1 MDEKGFLIG
10 VLQKVQRIFT
20 KEAFEK
26 GKLLGA
32 GQDGNREWITVL
44 ATICMDGTFLPP
56 ALIYQALSGNIQD
69 TWLDNFNPE
78 EQSASFASSPSG
90 WTNDIL
96 GLSWLQTV
104 FDPHTRQKARNGRDW
119 RLLLVDGH
127 GSHLNMPFLD
137 WCELHKIHVAL
148 YPSHSTHR
156 LQPLDVGLFRPLA
169 NFYSQELNTW
179 LHITQGLCR
188 ISKREFFSIFWPA
201 FQRAF
206 TQKNILSSWEKTG
219 LQPFNPEKVLHQIT
233 MSRSDTRPSS
243 SNSTTSSALLNTD
256 WRTIRRLMKDVVGEG
271 LGPDVRSLANT
282 LEKLTTENSILTHE
296 NEGLRQAV
304 FIEKSRRKRGK
315 PLFHLLREDSEVKTM
330 FFSPS
335 KIQAARDSQTH
346 KRQEKQRLEA
356 EKQHGKLQR
365 LLEKENKAKA
375 VQQRKCD
382 REEARVHKQQE
393 MKERKAIREQ
403 AKEDRQVQQQLQRE
417 LKEQKNKAKNN
428 RKALIPVEPVVTT
441 PLSTVE
447 GVGGVSDGVRPR
459 RTKRTPHRLHGY
471 DL

>member
-56 ALIYQALSGNIQD
+56 GLIYQALSGNIQD
-69 TWLDNFNPE
+69 TWLDDFNPE
-78 EQSASFASSPSG
+78 KQSASFSSSPSG
-90 WTNDIL
+90 WTNDVL

-104 FDPHTRQKARNGRDW
+104 FDTHTRQKARNGRDW

-179 LHITQGLCR
+179 IHTTQGLCR

-206 TQKNILSSWEKTG
+206 TPQNILSSWEKTG

-233 MSRSDTRPSS
+233 ISRTDTRPSTS
-243 SNSTTSSALLNTD
+243 DSITSSALSNTD
-256 WRTIRRLMKDVVGEG
+256 WRTIRRLLKGVVGDG

-296 NEGLRQAV
+296 NEGLRKAV

-315 PLFHLLREDSEVKTM
+315 PLFHLLREDNEVKAM

-346 KRQEKQRLEA
+346 KQQEKQRLEA
-356 EKQHGKLQR
+356 EKQHEKLQR

-382 REEARVHKQQE
+382 REEARARKQQE

-428 RKALIPVEPVVTT
+428 RKALISVEPVVTT
-441 PLSTVE
+441 PLPTTE

-459 RTKRTPHRLHGY
+459 RTKRTPHHLHGY